1 MSLKIAFITL
11 GCKVNSYETDALRA
25 LSEKAGW
32 EITDASLRADVY
44 VINTCS
50 VTNIADRKSRQML
63 HRVRELNPDAVIV
76 ATGCYAQI
84 GQDKLVKSLDA
95 DIVLGNN
102 HKSELV
108 DAVNSYMDAKKN
120 DGAPRNIIADDIAK
134 EMSFEPMTIEDCDER
149 ARAFIKIEDGCNQ
162 FCTYCIIPYARGR
175 VRSRDAEDVLSEV
188 RGLAKAGYREVVLTG
203 IHLSS
208 YGKADYEKQEGFDY
222 GPLLYLIR
230 RTAQIPGIERI
241 RLGSLEPRIIST
253 EFASELAK
261 IPEFCPHFHLS
272 LQSGCR
278 SVLKRMNRHYS
289 PEEFLEKCGILREA
303 FDRPF
308 IATDVIAGF
317 PGETVEEFAEGVEF
331 LKTVHFSKMHIFKY
345 SRRQGTV
352 ADRMPGQLTDKVKHE
367 RSEQL
372 MELDRAMR
380 VEYLKGFLDTEQRV
394 LVEEIKCIDGV
405 RYLVGRNERYE
416 EIFTKLPDSC
426 TGNGEQYINKFV
438 MVRITA
444 LHDDESLCAELV
456 YEQ

>member
-25 LSEKAGW
+25 LADKAGW

-63 HRVRELNPDAVIV
+63 HRVRELNPGAVIV

-108 DAVNSYMDAKKN
+108 DAVNGFIATKGSSQSAQTV
-120 DGAPRNIIADDIAK
+120 IADDIAK
-134 EMSFEPMTIEDCDER
+134 EKRFEPMTIEDCDER

-175 VRSRDAEDVLSEV
+175 VRSRDAEDVLNEV
-188 RGLAKAGYREVVLTG
+188 RGLASAGYKEVVLTG

-222 GPLLYLIR
+222 APLLDLIK
-230 RTAQIPGIERI
+230 RTAAIPGIERI

-253 EFASELAK
+253 EFASELAA

-272 LQSGCR
+272 LQSGSR

-289 PEEFLEKCGILREA
+289 PEEFLDKCAILRKA

-317 PGETVEEFAEGVEF
+317 PGETEEEFAEGMEF
-331 LKTVHFSKMHIFKY
+331 LEKVHFSKMHIFKY
-345 SRRQGTV
+345 SRRQGTA
-352 ADRMPGQLTDKVKHE
+352 ADRMPGQLTDRVKHE
-367 RSEQL
+367 RSEKL
-372 MELDRAMR
+372 MELDRRMR
-380 VEYLKGFLDTEQRV
+380 AEYLEGFVSTEQNV
-394 LVEEIKCIDGV
+394 LVEEIKCIDAV

-416 EIFTKLPDSC
+416 EIFTKLPDTEASA
-426 TGNGEQYINKFV
+426 EEKYVNKI
-438 MVRITA
+438 VRVKIIS
-444 LHDDESLCAELV
+444 LFDDESLSAELV
-456 YEQ
+456 M